1 MFVVTVEERFEYR
14 MVDIQEMT
22 QKRVVYTLSG
32 IDAVLIRK
40 DLTYKTVGGMH
51 LKMDVYY
58 PSNLQSTSRYPA
70 VILVVFPLAEERDKL
85 ERK

>member
-32 IDAVLIRK
+32 IEAISIRK

-58 PSNLQSTSRYPA
+58 PSNLQSITVSCRHPGCVSSRRRMRQA
-70 VILVVFPLAEERDKL
+70 
-85 ERK
+85 